1 MTRQH
6 SASGGEGVPGSG
18 FGDSPPPPF
27 RIETERLIIR
37 PWAPPDEPG
46 FRQMVADPE
55 MMRYISHGQPWS
67 EERIAEFFARQ
78 NRHLAAR
85 GHCLGAL
92 IERAT
97 GRIAGLSGL
106 QPMGTTADVEI
117 GWWVMRDRWGRGLG
131 TEAGAGALRHA
142 WETLGLRRVT
152 AVALPAN
159 RASIHIMEK
168 LGMRYERHATGRELG
183 LAAPDVEVVVYAI
196 ERGAGADVAPR
207 SPAGT

>member
-1 MTRQH
+1 M
-6 SASGGEGVPGSG
+6 PN
-18 FGDSPPPPF
+18 SPTSF
-27 RIETERLIIR
+27 RIETKRLVIR
-37 PWAPPDEPG
+37 PWEPPDEPG

-55 MMRYISHGQPWS
+55 MMRHISHGQPWS

-78 NRHLAAR
+78 RRHLAAR

-117 GWWVMRDRWGRGLG
+117 GWWVMKDLWGRGFG

-152 AVALPAN
+152 AVALPEN
-159 RASIHIMEK
+159 RPSIHIMEK

-183 LAAPDVEVVVYAI
+183 LAAPDIEVVVYAI
-196 ERGAGADVAPR
+196 ERRTEVDGELAHPGGDVAPPSSAR
-207 SPAGT
+207 T